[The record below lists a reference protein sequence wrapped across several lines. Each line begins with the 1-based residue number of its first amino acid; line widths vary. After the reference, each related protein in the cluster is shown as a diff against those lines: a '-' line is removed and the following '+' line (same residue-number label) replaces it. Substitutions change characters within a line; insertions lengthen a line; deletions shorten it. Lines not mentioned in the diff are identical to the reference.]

1 MHAKILPEVPGF
13 LSASA
18 ASLIIELVVFVKL
31 AVINILL
38 VQGKLQTAWL
48 QIVVFCIH
56 SELSNLESKLRSY
69 FSLRGQC
76 HRAAEKC
83 SFGHHVIFICVM
95 YTQMCNIYVIRLKIF
110 LSLLFTLFTICH
122 WTILNFTQRI
132 VHLLYWIFR

>member
-1 MHAKILPEVPGF
+1 MPGF

-18 ASLIIELVVFVKL
+18 ASLIIELMVFVKL

-38 VQGKLQTAWL
+38 VQGKLRTAWL

-56 SELSNLESKLRSY
+56 SELSNLESNLRSY
-69 FSLRGQC
+69 FSLGGQC

-95 YTQMCNIYVIRLKIF
+95 YTQMCNIYVIRLKIL
-110 LSLLFTLFTICH
+110 LSLLFHFVYHLS
-122 WTILNFTQRI
+122 LDNFKFYTKNSPFI
-132 VHLLYWIFR
+132 VLDFSEFLVID